1 MRRLP
6 LVSGVRQAE
15 RINHEMTVHVVD
27 SVDLQLARDIEHD
40 PFEAFEAHVDL
51 DPFWAKEGDFY
62 EGGFWVIGKF
72 GQCREMLQDAE
83 TFQSEVFT
91 EEPLLPSFAQPP
103 ELQKLRQ
110 VLLPLLSRKKTVEAE
125 GRVRELANLYIDGFV
140 NSGSC
145 DLVADFAQHFPIA
158 VFAELY
164 GIAEDRRAEFRQLAE
179 KYLHSFGAERD
190 NAWEAIRVIVRGE
203 LAERRGDPRGD
214 LLSGIANG
222 EIDGAP
228 IDMKICVNLA
238 ATVFLG
244 GLDTLPSALGW
255 TFRFLATHEDARRR
269 VVERPASVPVMVEE
283 FLRLY
288 PVVAKERRRLSR
300 DVEFHG
306 AHMKAGDRVVALL
319 SLANRDETE
328 FPNSRA
334 ANFDREV
341 NRHITFGVGPHRCL
355 GSHLARSELMV
366 ALQEWHRRI
375 PDYRISDPSK
385 IRFHGG
391 IIAMSTLPLEWDTA
405 G

>member
-1 MRRLP
+1 M
-6 LVSGVRQAE
+6 A
-15 RINHEMTVHVVD
+15 VHVVD
-27 SVDLQLARDIEHD
+27 SIDLQLARDIERD
-40 PFEAFEAHVDL
+40 PFEAFDAHIDM

-62 EGGFWVIGKF
+62 DGGFWVIGKF
-72 GQCREMLQDAE
+72 DQCRELLQDAE

-110 VLLPLLSRKKTVEAE
+110 VLLPHLSRRKTVEAE
-125 GRVRELANLYIDGFV
+125 DRVRELANHYIDAFAAV
-140 NSGSC
+140 GSC

-164 GIAEDRRAEFRQLAE
+164 GIANDKRAEFRQLAE
-179 KYLHSFGAERD
+179 KYLHSVGAERD
-190 NAWEAIRVIVRGE
+190 SAWESIRAIVRGE
-203 LAERRGDPRGD
+203 LQERRGNPRGD

-228 IDMKICVNLA
+228 IEMAICVNLA

-255 TFRFLATHEDARRR
+255 TFRYLATHEDARRR
-269 VVERPASVPVMVEE
+269 VREQPETVPAMVEE

-300 DVEFHG
+300 DVDFHG
-306 AHMKAGDRVVALL
+306 VHMKAGDRVVALL
-319 SLANRDETE
+319 SLANRDEVE
-328 FPNSRA
+328 FPNARTA
-334 ANFDREV
+334 DFDRTV
-341 NRHITFGVGPHRCL
+341 NRHITFGVGPLRCL
-355 GSHLARSELMV
+355 GSHLARSELTI

-391 IIAMSTLPLEWDTA
+391 IIAMSTLPLEWATA
-405 G
+405 T

>member
-1 MRRLP
+1 M
-6 LVSGVRQAE
+6 A
-15 RINHEMTVHVVD
+15 VHVVD
-27 SVDLQLARDIEHD
+27 SIDLQLARDIERD
-40 PFEAFEAHVDL
+40 PFEAFDAHIDM

-62 EGGFWVIGKF
+62 DGGFWVIGKF
-72 GQCREMLQDAE
+72 DQCRELLQDAE

-110 VLLPLLSRKKTVEAE
+110 VLLPHLSRRKTVEAE
-125 GRVRELANLYIDGFV
+125 DRVRELANHYIDVFAAA
-140 NSGSC
+140 GSC

-164 GIAEDRRAEFRQLAE
+164 GIANDKRAEFRQLAE
-179 KYLHSFGAERD
+179 KYLHSVGAERD
-190 NAWEAIRVIVRGE
+190 SAWESIRAIVRGE
-203 LAERRGDPRGD
+203 LQERRGNPRGD

-228 IDMKICVNLA
+228 IEMTICVNLA

-255 TFRFLATHEDARRR
+255 TFRYLATHEDARRR
-269 VVERPASVPVMVEE
+269 VREQPETVPAMVEE

-300 DVEFHG
+300 DVDFHG
-306 AHMKAGDRVVALL
+306 VHMKAGDRVVALL
-319 SLANRDETE
+319 SLANRDEVE
-328 FPNSRA
+328 FPNARTA
-334 ANFDREV
+334 DFDRTV

-355 GSHLARSELMV
+355 GSHLARSELTI

-391 IIAMSTLPLEWDTA
+391 IIAMSTLPLEWATA
-405 G
+405 T

>member
-1 MRRLP
+1 MA
-6 LVSGVRQAE
+6 VR
-15 RINHEMTVHVVD
+15 IVD

-40 PFEAFEAHVDL
+40 PFEAFEAYLDT
-51 DPFWAKEGDFY
+51 DPFWANQGDFY
-62 EGGFWVIGKF
+62 DGGFWVITKF
-72 GQCREMLQDAE
+72 DQTREMLQDAE
-83 TFQSEVFT
+83 TFRSEVFT
-91 EEPLLPSFAQPP
+91 DEPLLPSFAQPP

-110 VLLPLLSRKKTVEAE
+110 VLLPHLSRRKTVEAE
-125 GRVRELANLYIDGFV
+125 SRVRELANFYIDAFAD
-140 NSGSC
+140 SGSC

-179 KYLHSFGAERD
+179 KYLHSFGTERD
-190 NAWEAIRVIVRGE
+190 NAWEAIRAIVRGE
-203 LAERRGDPRGD
+203 LEERRGSPRED

-222 EIDGAP
+222 EIDGEP
-228 IDMKICVNLA
+228 LEMKVCVNLA

-255 TFRFLATHEDARRR
+255 TFRYLATHEDARRR
-269 VVERPASVPVMVEE
+269 IVERPDAVPAMVEE

-288 PVVAKERRRLSR
+288 PVVAKERRQLGR
-300 DVEFHG
+300 DVDFHG

-319 SLANRDETE
+319 SLANRDEVE
-328 FPNSRA
+328 FPNSRTA
-334 ANFDREV
+334 DFDRTV

-355 GSHLARSELMV
+355 GSHLARSELMI

-375 PDYRISDPSK
+375 PHYRISDPEK

-391 IIAMSTLPLEWDTA
+391 IIAMSVLPLEWGTA
-405 G
+405 N

>member
-1 MRRLP
+1 M
-6 LVSGVRQAE
+6 A
-15 RINHEMTVHVVD
+15 VHVVD
-27 SVDLQLARDIEHD
+27 SIDLQLARDIERD
-40 PFEAFEAHVDL
+40 PFEAFDAHIDM

-62 EGGFWVIGKF
+62 DGGFWVIGKF
-72 GQCREMLQDAE
+72 DQCRELLQDAE

-110 VLLPLLSRKKTVEAE
+110 VLLPHLSRRKTVEAE
-125 GRVRELANLYIDGFV
+125 DRVRELANHYIDAFAAA
-140 NSGSC
+140 GSC

-164 GIAEDRRAEFRQLAE
+164 GIANDKRAEFRQLAE
-179 KYLHSFGAERD
+179 KYLHSVGAERD
-190 NAWEAIRVIVRGE
+190 SAWESIRAIVRGE
-203 LAERRGDPRGD
+203 LEERRVNPRGD

-228 IDMKICVNLA
+228 IEMAICVNLA

-255 TFRFLATHEDARRR
+255 TFRYLATHEDARRR
-269 VVERPASVPVMVEE
+269 VREQPETVPAMVEE

-300 DVEFHG
+300 DVDFHG
-306 AHMKAGDRVVALL
+306 VHMKAGDRVVALL
-319 SLANRDETE
+319 SLANRDEVE
-328 FPNSRA
+328 FPNARTA
-334 ANFDREV
+334 DFDRTV

-355 GSHLARSELMV
+355 GSHLARSELTI

-391 IIAMSTLPLEWDTA
+391 IIAMSTLPLEWATA
-405 G
+405 T

>member
-1 MRRLP
+1 M
-6 LVSGVRQAE
+6 A
-15 RINHEMTVHVVD
+15 VHVVD
-27 SVDLQLARDIEHD
+27 SVDLQLARDIDND
-40 PFEAFEAHVDL
+40 PFEAFEAHMDL
-51 DPFWAKEGDFY
+51 DPFWANSGDFY

-72 GQCREMLQDAE
+72 DQCREMLQDAE
-83 TFQSEVFT
+83 LFTSEVFS

-110 VLLPLLSRKKTVEAE
+110 VLLPHLSRKKTAAVE
-125 GRVRELANLYIDGFV
+125 GRVRELANLYIDAFAD
-140 NSGSC
+140 SGSC

-164 GIAEDRRAEFRQLAE
+164 GIADDKRAEFRQLAE
-179 KYLHSFGAERD
+179 TYLHSIDEARA
-190 NAWEAIRVIVRGE
+190 NAWASIRAIVGGE
-203 LAERRGDPRGD
+203 LEQRRGNPRDD
-214 LLSGIANG
+214 LLSGIVNG
-222 EIDGAP
+222 EIDCEP

-255 TFRFLATHEDARRR
+255 TFRYLATHEDARRR
-269 VVERPASVPVMVEE
+269 IVDRPESVAAMVEE

-306 AHMKAGDRVVALL
+306 VQMKAGDRVVALL
-319 SLANRDETE
+319 SVANRDEAE
-328 FPNSRA
+328 FPNSRTA
-334 ANFDREV
+334 DFDRTV
-341 NRHITFGVGPHRCL
+341 NRHITFGAGPHRCL

-375 PDYRISDPSK
+375 PEYRISDPSN
-385 IRFHGG
+385 IRYHGG
-391 IIAMSTLPLEWDTA
+391 IIAMSTLPLEWSTGA
-405 G
+405 R